1 MATETEKF
9 IIRNIAQ
16 ADLINSILERID
28 LPEII
33 QKFRTNDEF
42 KARDYMTVKEFSKYL
57 NCSEAYVRSLIQ
69 YGRKN
74 NSFYVAKVGR
84 EYRIDRI
91 SYDNWVAAGGE
102 F

>member
-57 NCSEAYVRSLIQ
+57 NCSEAYVRSLIMEEKTIHSMLQ
-69 YGRKN
+69 K
-74 NSFYVAKVGR
+74 
-84 EYRIDRI
+84 
-91 SYDNWVAAGGE
+91 
-102 F
+102 

>member
-9 IIRNIAQ
+9 IIRNISQ
-16 ADLINSILERID
+16 TDLINTILERMD
-28 LPEII
+28 LDEII
-33 QKFRTNDEF
+33 NKFRTNDEF
-42 KARDYMTVKEFSKYL
+42 KARDYMKVKEFAEYL

-69 YGRKN
+69 YAKKN
-74 NSFYVAKVGR
+74 NSFYIAKVGR

-91 SYDNWVAAGGE
+91 SYDQWIAAGGE